1 MGSSVRPRQIR
12 VIYDALEP
20 TPRSNQAGSGKSLS
34 PVAGWNSG
42 QFSAPSAGRMKKT
55 KKPKRKPGRPQTR
68 IIKLD
73 ATPEEV
79 TQQMFAN
86 AKPPDPSIRV
96 FNRPKK

>member
-1 MGSSVRPRQIR
+1 
-12 VIYDALEP
+12 
-20 TPRSNQAGSGKSLS
+20 
-34 PVAGWNSG
+34 
-42 QFSAPSAGRMKKT
+42 MKKT